1 MRKYFDVA
9 CEVLNM
15 TPDEL
20 RKYISIEHTEADRMI
35 KDAWNR
41 LNPQTEQQITEF
53 YTKDPS
59 FTLFHIRLYHSADA
73 SYQDG
78 GLLAILQKYITN
90 IKECRILDYGCGCG
104 LGSLSLINCGC
115 KNVTLADV
123 PSPLFEIARR
133 ALAPHIGEY
142 RFLTLTEKFPLKEN
156 YDLII
161 CADVLEHVRDPDQ
174 VLRHLADHTKYLYM
188 TTFFGGSDYA
198 PPHLR
203 ENNKY
208 AESYESWIK
217 VVQSCDWNPSL
228 LKMGVKLMVCGGKS
242 FENPIQQTVYN

>member
-1 MRKYFDVA
+1 MRKYFDIA
-9 CEVLNM
+9 CEVLSM
-15 TPDEL
+15 TPEEL
-20 RKYISIEHTEADRMI
+20 WKYIGIEHTEADRRI
-35 KDAWNR
+35 KDAWNK
-41 LNPQTEQQITEF
+41 LNPQTEQQIIEF

-59 FTLFHIRLYHSADA
+59 FTLFHIRLYHAADA

-78 GLLAILQKYITN
+78 GLLAILQKDIPN
-90 IKECRILDYGCGCG
+90 IKECKILDYGCGCG
-104 LGSLSLINCGC
+104 LGALSLINSGC

-133 ALAPHIGEY
+133 ALVPHIGEH
-142 RFLTLTEKFPLKEN
+142 RFLTLTEKFPLKES

-174 VLRHLADHTKYLYM
+174 VLRHLAEHTKYLYM

-198 PPHLR
+198 PPHLK

-208 AESYESWIK
+208 AESYEAWIQVVESCGLEPVSLENGCKINGLWRKK
-217 VVQSCDWNPSL
+217 V
-228 LKMGVKLMVCGGKS
+228 
-242 FENPIQQTVYN
+242 